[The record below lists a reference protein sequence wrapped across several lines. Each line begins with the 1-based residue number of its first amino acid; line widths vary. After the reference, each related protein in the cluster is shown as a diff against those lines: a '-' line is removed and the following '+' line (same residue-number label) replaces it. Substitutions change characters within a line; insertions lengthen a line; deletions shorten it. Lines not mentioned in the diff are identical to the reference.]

1 MTLHQKICNELKNQN
16 IKTSMLAKE
25 LDYNSEQNFRDRL
38 HAFVMSESI
47 EKWLGYGGYDLVTTA
62 EEFVLRL
69 AYILGLD
76 IGEEIA
82 VVQESI
88 NYFYKN
94 KLTIQAITDY
104 VRKKES
110 LFRMMHDENLR
121 NCAISD
127 KESLIAERYEY
138 IQSQVKK
145 LTIEHYRKYSDEIL
159 GNITH
164 YRFIDWYG
172 NENTIKVDSDFAESS
187 DNTGVDND

>member
-1 MTLHQKICNELKNQN
+1 
-16 IKTSMLAKE
+16 MLAKE
-25 LDYNSEQNFRDRL
+25 LGYNSEQNFESRL
-38 HAFVMSESI
+38 NNFAKFDGL

-76 IGEEIA
+76 VGGEIA

-94 KLTIQAITDY
+94 KLTMTAITGY
-104 VRKKES
+104 VRTKES
-110 LFRMMHDENLR
+110 LFRMMHDKNLR
-121 NCAISD
+121 ICAISD
-127 KESLIAERYEY
+127 KETLIAERYEY
-138 IQSQVKK
+138 IHSQVKK
-145 LTIEHYRKYSDEIL
+145 IAIEHYRKYSDEIL

-172 NENTIKVDSDFAESS
+172 NENTITVDEDFAESS
-187 DNTGVDND
+187 DNIAVQS